1 MRLLMK
7 VLSLFL
13 TEAEETKRPAK
24 SGSYAQ
30 QQDDEKPK
38 LRSEV

>member
-1 MRLLMK
+1 MRPLMR
-7 VLSLFL
+7 VPLLFL
-13 TEAEETKRPAK
+13 TEAEETKGPAK

-30 QQDDEKPK
+30 QQNNEKPK